1 MEKSFDI
8 STLFDTIE
16 LYKTWEEIPM
26 STLWFKSNSSQ
37 LCFIAID
44 KEYAVSRLNE
54 CSLPANICAYEY
66 KDNIR
71 LKPNEVILQVE
82 LDTSNMLDTT
92 NLLELKQYT
101 TAKPRPAY
109 SLIRTVQPV
118 THLGCT
124 NYIIVYQIRDNRAVK
139 NIQKI

>member
-16 LYKTWEEIPM
+16 LYQTWEEIPM

-54 CSLPANICAYEY
+54 RSLPPNICAYEY
-66 KDNIR
+66 KDNIK

-101 TAKPRPAY
+101 TAKPRPDY

-124 NYIIVYQIRDNRAVK
+124 NYIIVYKIRDNRAVK